1 MTRESIRYFFKL
13 NFMIFHAPK
22 LMRTSLPIRSIAAT
36 LLAVCALMFNSCLP
50 KQIVELKDIKNLAV
64 GPGPNGLPVLS
75 GDAVF
80 FNPNKSRMKLKAIKV
95 EVFVDDKKAA
105 IADHEIDVIVKGKS
119 EFTVPLKVEL
129 QMKDFALTDALKS
142 LLGGKTYKL
151 HYLGSLKV
159 NINGFPARVPIDH
172 TEDFKLR
179 F

>member
-1 MTRESIRYFFKL
+1 
-13 NFMIFHAPK
+13 
-22 LMRTSLPIRSIAAT
+22 MRTGLQIRLTIVT

-50 KQIVELKDIKNLAV
+50 KQIVELKDVQNLAV

-75 GDAVF
+75 GDAIF

-95 EVFVDDKKAA
+95 DVFVDDKKAA
-105 IADHEIDVIVKGKS
+105 VADHEIDVLVKGKS

-142 LLGGKTYKL
+142 LLGGKTYKI
-151 HYLGSLKV
+151 HYVGSLRV
-159 NINGFPARVPIDH
+159 NVNGFPARVPIDH

>member
-1 MTRESIRYFFKL
+1 ML
-13 NFMIFHAPK
+13 
-22 LMRTSLPIRSIAAT
+22 IAAC
-36 LLAVCALMFNSCLP
+36 VLMFNSCLP
-50 KQIVELKDIKNLAV
+50 KQIVELKDIQNLRVA
-64 GPGPNGLPVLS
+64 PGPNGFPVLQ

-105 IADHEIDVIVKGKS
+105 VADHELDVLVKGQS

-129 QMKDFALTDALKS
+129 QMKDFGLTDALKS

-159 NINGFPARVPIDH
+159 NVNGFPARVPIDH
-172 TEDFKLR
+172 HEDFKLK